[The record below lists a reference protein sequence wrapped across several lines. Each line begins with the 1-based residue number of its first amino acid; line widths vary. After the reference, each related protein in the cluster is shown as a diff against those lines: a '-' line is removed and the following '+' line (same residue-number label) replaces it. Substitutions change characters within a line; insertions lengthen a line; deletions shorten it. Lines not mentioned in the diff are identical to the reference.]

1 MSNVEDKIK
10 ELLEASMH
18 EATAPG
24 GKGVAAE
31 PMKKIDADADGV
43 EDAGAA
49 VVSPDDKNGPAEMTK
64 KVKKAA
70 VPGGEANKGEQSIK
84 PGATKVKEEEE
95 ADEDLEVVAE
105 EEVTEGEMPPALKKA
120 MDAKKKKG
128 EKDMDEEDDEDDS
141 DDEEEKDDDDDE
153 MEKMKEKLH
162 AMVDKMTEM
171 GHMKKAENYI
181 KSSYHAKAK
190 TEEVDMSD
198 DVSALT
204 EGGEFDDEFK
214 AKAKTVFEAAVNSKV
229 ADKIVEL
236 EEHYEAQI
244 EEETS
249 KIAEDLT
256 DKVDTYLSYVVE
268 QWSQDNELA
277 VERGLK
283 SEITEDFIVS
293 LKKVFEEHYIDVPED
308 KYDVMAE
315 QQSKIDEL
323 NEKLNEQIEK
333 NAETAK
339 LVNEAKKAIKI
350 EESAKDLTDT
360 QKEKFMSLVE
370 SVEFKDEDS
379 FAQELETLKESYFPK
394 VAKPIEEDEVAV
406 EEQTETVNLT
416 GEMKDYV
423 SAISRTLGK

>member
-10 ELLEASMH
+10 ELLEASMQ

>member
-1 MSNVEDKIK
+1 
-10 ELLEASMH
+10 
-18 EATAPG
+18 
-24 GKGVAAE
+24 
-31 PMKKIDADADGV
+31 
-43 EDAGAA
+43 
-49 VVSPDDKNGPAEMTK
+49 
-64 KVKKAA
+64 
-70 VPGGEANKGEQSIK
+70 
-84 PGATKVKEEEE
+84 
-95 ADEDLEVVAE
+95 
-105 EEVTEGEMPPALKKA
+105 
-120 MDAKKKKG
+120 
-128 EKDMDEEDDEDDS
+128 
-141 DDEEEKDDDDDE
+141 
-153 MEKMKEKLH
+153 
-162 AMVDKMTEM
+162 
-171 GHMKKAENYI
+171 
-181 KSSYHAKAK
+181 
-190 TEEVDMSD
+190 MSD

>member
-1 MSNVEDKIK
+1 MSVEDKIK
-10 ELLEASMH
+10 ELLEASMQ

-24 GKGVAAE
+24 KGGGKAE
-31 PMKKIDADADGV
+31 AMPKIDADADGKV
-43 EDAGAA
+43 DDAGAA
-49 VVSPDDKNGPAEMTK
+49 VVSPDDANGPAEVTK

-84 PGATKVKEEEE
+84 PGATKVKEEDE

-128 EKDMDEEDDEDDS
+128 EKDMDEEDDEEEAS
-141 DDEEEKDDDDDE
+141 DDEDDDDDKE
-153 MEKMKEKLH
+153 MEEMKKKLHAQVDKMKEMK
-162 AMVDKMTEM
+162 
-171 GHMKKAENYI
+171 HMKASYGYM
-181 KSSYHAKAK
+181 KSSYAAKN
-190 TEEVDMSD
+190 EDVDMST
-198 DVSALT
+198 DVDALT
-204 EGGEFDDEFK
+204 EGGEFDADFK
-214 AKAKTVFEAAVNSKV
+214 AKAKVVFEAAVNSKV

-236 EEHYEAQI
+236 EEHYTSQI
-244 EEETS
+244 DEETA
-249 KIAEDLT
+249 KIAEELT

-268 QWSQDNELA
+268 QWSKDNELA

-308 KYDVMAE
+308 KYDVVAE
-315 QQSKIDEL
+315 QQDTIASLKD
-323 NEKLNEQIEK
+323 KLNEQIEA

-339 LVNEAKKAIKI
+339 LVNEAKKAVAI

-360 QKEKFMSLVE
+360 QKEKFASLVE
-370 SVEFKDEDS
+370 GVEYSDEES
-379 FAQELETLKESYFPK
+379 FAKELETLKESYFPK

-406 EEQTETVNLT
+406 EEIDEAVNLT
-416 GEMKDYV
+416 SEMKDYV
-423 SAISRTLGK
+423 SAISRSTGK

>member
-1 MSNVEDKIK
+1 MSVEDKIK

-24 GKGVAAE
+24 KTGVKAE
-31 PMKKIDADADGV
+31 PMAKAP
-43 EDAGAA
+43 EDAE
-49 VVSPDDKNGPAEMTK
+49 DLGPAVTEPEAKSGPDGSK

-70 VPGGEANKGEQSIK
+70 DPKTSG
-84 PGATKVKEEEE
+84 KVAKEETEE
-95 ADEDLEVVAE
+95 DEELEVVAE
-105 EEVTEGEMPPALKKA
+105 EQEEVAEGEMPPALKKA

-141 DDEEEKDDDDDE
+141 DDEEEKDDDDDKE
-153 MEKMKEKLH
+153 MEEMKKKLH
-162 AMVDKMTEM
+162 AMVDKMDEM

-181 KSSYHAKAK
+181 KSSYHAKK
-190 TEEVDMSD
+190 KNEEVDMSD

-268 QWSQDNELA
+268 QWLMIFADPSISLSSPKANEHA
-277 VERGLK
+277 K
-283 SEITEDFIVS
+283 
-293 LKKVFEEHYIDVPED
+293 
-308 KYDVMAE
+308 
-315 QQSKIDEL
+315 
-323 NEKLNEQIEK
+323 
-333 NAETAK
+333 ET
-339 LVNEAKKAIKI
+339 
-350 EESAKDLTDT
+350 
-360 QKEKFMSLVE
+360 
-370 SVEFKDEDS
+370 
-379 FAQELETLKESYFPK
+379 
-394 VAKPIEEDEVAV
+394 
-406 EEQTETVNLT
+406 
-416 GEMKDYV
+416 
-423 SAISRTLGK
+423 